1 MLLAINIGNTNV
13 LLGVFEGQTLTAHW
27 RLSTDATKTEDDY
40 GLLLLD
46 VLERGKTDPGEIS
59 GIILSSVVPRLAP
72 VFAAVAQKFFSRRAL
87 IVSTQMDTGLRLSYR
102 NPAELGTDRLVNA
115 AAAYEYYKTD
125 LIVVDLGTATTFS
138 AVSHEG
144 EYLGGA
150 IAPGLGIAAEALF
163 SRTAKLPR
171 VELLAPAQVIGRDTI
186 SSLRSGIVVGHAAMV
201 DNLISRMQQE
211 MSGGSLCIIATGGNA
226 ALIAPLSRTIQDVRP
241 FLTLEG
247 LELLYRRASKR
258 P

>member
-1 MLLAINIGNTNV
+1 MLLAINIGNTNI

-27 RLSTDATKTEDDY
+27 RLSTDSTKTEDEY

-46 VLERGKTDPGEIS
+46 VLERGKIDPGHIS

-72 VFAAVAQKFFSRRAL
+72 VFAAVAQKFFSRLAL

-115 AAAYEYYKTD
+115 AAAYDHYKTD

-163 SRTAKLPR
+163 SRTAQLPR
-171 VELLAPAQVIGRDTI
+171 VELLAPAHVIGRDTV
-186 SSLRSGIVVGHAAMV
+186 SSLQSGIVVGHAAMI
-201 DNLISRMQQE
+201 DNFISRMQQE
-211 MSGGSLCIIATGGNA
+211 LSGSPRAIATGGNA
-226 ALIAPLSRTIQDVRP
+226 ALIAPVSRTIQDVRP

-247 LELLYRRASKR
+247 LELLYRRALKR
-258 P
+258 